1 MFLHCYPNS
10 IANNDNIVL
19 FQGIE
24 SFWSTLTPE
33 ICNKYIDRVLKDARI
48 IIERNGYP
56 AGH

>member
-1 MFLHCYPNS
+1 MMF
-10 IANNDNIVL
+10 

-24 SFWSTLTPE
+24 AFWSTLTPE
-33 ICNKYIDRVLKDARI
+33 KCNKYIDRVIKDARI